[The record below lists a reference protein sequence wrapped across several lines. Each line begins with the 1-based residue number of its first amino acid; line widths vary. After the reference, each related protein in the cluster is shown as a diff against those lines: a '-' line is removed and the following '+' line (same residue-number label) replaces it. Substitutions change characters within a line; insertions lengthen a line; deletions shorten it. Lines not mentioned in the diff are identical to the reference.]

1 MRAIKSVSPAGM
13 RYSLRAEGR
22 PGSCLRFSTLILFP
36 GGRGYA
42 CQATTATM
50 ASKEDRGPA
59 KPTRPA
65 PSPRTYPAEH
75 LLLCMGNGM
84 GKHGW
89 KTSYKPVWR
98 LPGQPSNGL
107 LGSLCPFP
115 LTVKALEGRRN
126 RVTGDTA
133 YVGSHLRQMEIG
145 LCQDS
150 DRCIV
155 S

>member
-1 MRAIKSVSPAGM
+1 MHAIKSVSPAGT

-22 PGSCLRFSTLILFP
+22 PVSYLRFLTLILFP

-50 ASKEDRGPA
+50 ASKEDGGSA

-65 PSPRTYPAEH
+65 PSPYPTQQSIP
-75 LLLCMGNGM
+75 CSVCNGM

-98 LPGQPSNGL
+98 LPGQPSVGL

-145 LCQDS
+145 FCQDS